1 MATIAASKVRPLGWL
16 VLPCR
21 VILGGLFVFAGIMKL
36 LNPQLFQQAIAAFKV
51 PGLPSHLEILLT
63 FVVPW
68 CEIAAGSF
76 LLLGVWTRSAALML
90 STLLL
95 GFIGLVVS
103 VLLRPNM
110 DVHCSCFGKFEIPCS
125 GPVGP
130 CHLIRNCVLL
140 ALGLVVVFFGPGPL
154 AIDRE
159 STR

>member
-1 MATIAASKVRPLGWL
+1 MPSKVRPLGWL

-21 VILGGLFVFAGIMKL
+21 VILGGLFVFAGVLKL
-36 LNPQLFQQAIAAFKV
+36 MNPQLFQQSIAAFKV
-51 PGLPSHLEILLT
+51 PGLPGHLEILLT

-68 CEIAAGSF
+68 CEITAGAA

-95 GFIGLVVS
+95 GFISLIAS
-103 VLLRPNM
+103 VLIRGM
-110 DVHCSCFGKFEIPCS
+110 DVKCGCFGKFEIPCT

-130 CHLIRNCVLL
+130 CHLIRNSVLL

-159 STR
+159 STK